1 MLSPTLY
8 PIGWHESQAQQ
19 LPGMH
24 TRFLLG
30 CGTKGHG
37 FRREQLQLFWQR
49 IQCTGIS
56 AFNPCSKPTSQV
68 GKLRHREV
76 KLLLGTG
83 RAGAST
89 EVWVLAPYMC
99 RGLHDMPWFSSPA
112 LSTPHCLVTVVHP
125 RHLETVRGGM
135 DLCLAAWEQWL
146 FLSPPLLSPSARG
159 GLLTRCLG
167 VGLQR
172 DCSLSGLSQNPS
184 VCTLGL

>member
-1 MLSPTLY
+1 M
-8 PIGWHESQAQQ
+8 
-19 LPGMH
+19 
-24 TRFLLG
+24 
-30 CGTKGHG
+30 
-37 FRREQLQLFWQR
+37 QLFWQR

-56 AFNPCSKPTSQV
+56 AFNPCNKPTSQV

-99 RGLHDMPWFSSPA
+99 QGLHSHALVLIPA
-112 LSTPHCLVTVVHP
+112 LSTPSLPGHCSPPQAL
-125 RHLETVRGGM
+125 RNSEGGGM

-172 DCSLSGLSQNPS
+172 DCSPPVALVRTHQC
-184 VCTLGL
+184 VH